1 MTRTVT
7 LLATTI
13 LANTVFAALGG
24 PDQYGYTWKD
34 SNEPDGPV
42 YEWIDITTTGTQLTG
57 FADDNV
63 VGPFILGETF
73 PFYWYT
79 VKKIHIGSNGYLA
92 FTTSGNIAAPF
103 PGIPLAGGTD
113 NYVAGYMTDLNF
125 AGEGNPGQLWVY
137 DDMEQAVISYI
148 NVPYWNA
155 TAPGFWTGSN
165 TFQFV
170 LDKTDSTITINYQ
183 NTLCC
188 SGSNGPVCGIEAL
201 NGDFGLLQNSGTYPT
216 SGFSVRFYAPPTPL
230 IDITDAAVEW
240 ITDPSNGGRAI
251 PVNGA
256 PFPMHA
262 FLRNTGN
269 QVLDPFTV
277 TNTIYDQANQT
288 ITVDAANVGEL
299 FPNATEDVYFS
310 NSFVPDAPG
319 TYRSVTTLSGI
330 VGETVI
336 SNNSLTQEIV
346 AYDTTLLY
354 NDVDWAG
361 AGDDGIGISWN
372 GGAAGC
378 GTYII
383 PPFYPI
389 NVSHTTC
396 RITNNIGNVGISM
409 VVYDDDGP
417 DGAPGTLLDSVSVQ
431 AMDAQAGDH
440 AYPLT
445 QPVVLDSGGLYVLWY
460 MNGANV
466 SLAQDNVAPF
476 SLRTYEV
483 IQGAW
488 AEYRDREVADFHLG
502 LRMSIIPEPDAA
514 AVSFDQP
521 ADGQTLGSS
530 TAVRIMIHNN
540 GNLAVTGI
548 PCGYSFNGGSP
559 VLQTYNGPAI
569 APGAEAL
576 FMFAQPLV
584 PLADVTGP
592 LCAWTTLPGDVDGA
606 NDTTC
611 IMIST
616 AVGINESE
624 GMRMRLS
631 PVPAAT
637 NLTIDGLP
645 KSAVRLEVF
654 DMTGAL
660 RLERSL
666 RNVSGPVVLP
676 LAGLADGVYVLHAI
690 TESARYNGRFEVQR

>member
-1 MTRTVT
+1 MIRTVT
-7 LLATTI
+7 LLSTAF
-13 LANTVFAALGG
+13 LANTLFAAFGG

-42 YEWIDITTTGTQLTG
+42 YEWIDITTTGSQLTG

-63 VGPFILGETF
+63 VGPFTLGETF

-79 VKKIHIGSNGYLA
+79 VKKIYIGSNGYLA
-92 FTTSGNIAAPF
+92 FTTSGNIAADF

-125 AGEGNPGQLWVY
+125 AGDGNPGQLWVY
-137 DDMEQAVISYI
+137 DDMDRAIISYI
-148 NVPYWNA
+148 NVPYWNS

-188 SGSNGPVCGIEAL
+188 SGSNGPMCGIEAL
-201 NGDFGLLQNSGTYPT
+201 NGDIGLQQNAGTYPVAN
-216 SGFSVRFYAPPTPL
+216 FSVRFYAPPTPL
-230 IDITDAAVEW
+230 IDIHDAAVEW
-240 ITDPSNGGRAI
+240 VTDPTNGGHAI
-251 PVNGA
+251 PVDGT

-269 QVLDPFTV
+269 QTIAPFSV
-277 TNTIYDQANQT
+277 TSTIYNETNQT

-299 FPNATEDVYFS
+299 VPNATEDVFFA
-310 NSFVPDAPG
+310 NSFVPDAAG

-330 VGETVI
+330 TGETVT

-361 AGDDGIGISWN
+361 TADDGIGISWN
-372 GGAAGC
+372 GGSAGC
-378 GTYII
+378 GMYIL

-396 RITNNIGNVGISM
+396 RIVSNFGNVGFTM
-409 VVYDDDGP
+409 RVYDDDGP
-417 DGAPGTLLDSVSVQ
+417 EGTPGTLLDSVYVQ
-431 AMDAQAGDH
+431 AIDAQAGDH
-440 AYPLT
+440 AYPLAEPFT
-445 QPVVLDSGGLYVLWY
+445 LDSGGLYVLWY
-460 MNGANV
+460 MEAANV
-466 SLAQDNVAPF
+466 SLAQDIVAPF
-476 SLRTYEV
+476 SLRSYEV

-488 AEYRDREVADFHLG
+488 AEYRDREIADFHLG

-521 ADGQTLGSS
+521 VDGQTLGAS
-530 TAVRIMIHNN
+530 TAVRINIHNN
-540 GNLAVTGI
+540 GNLPVTGI

-559 VLQTYNGPAI
+559 VTQTYNGPAI
-569 APGAEAL
+569 SPGGEVL

-584 PLADVTGP
+584 PLADASGP
-592 LCAWTTLPGDVDGA
+592 LCAWTSLSGDVDGG

-611 IMIST
+611 ITIST
-616 AVGINESE
+616 AVGIAEN
-624 GMRMRLS
+624 GIVRMRLA
-631 PVPAAT
+631 PVPAST
-637 NLTIDGLP
+637 MLTIDGLP
-645 KSAVRLEVF
+645 RAAVRFEVF

-660 RLERSL
+660 RMERSL
-666 RNVSGPVVLP
+666 RNVSGPTVLP
-676 LAGLADGVYVLHAI
+676 VDQLAGGAYVLRAI
-690 TESARYNGRFEVQR
+690 TDTAQFTGRFVVQR